1 MPKLCFVDFHW
12 TPPSMVVDWL
22 RSSCFNQTVRCS
34 SRRVRLAQRQGL
46 VYTQHHRDISQ
57 AYKTTTIRAD
67 AQEIVQPMHSP
78 CFTEIHWTPPSM
90 GVNQPPS
97 QCPAQTVRCSSR
109 RVRLAQ
115 THSSNRA
122 GNHQNPTRAFN
133 TTPASTDPQNARP
146 PTCTHASNNEAP
158 TQPPCREAPNQHP
171 TNGSEKPHEQNRS
184 TTRTQATNPTNALN
198 KIAQT
203 HPNAVPN

>member
-1 MPKLCFVDFHW
+1 MLTHKKLSTQCTDHVSLKFTGHQSAWLPNGCVVRVSNMQLGVPAGGFVDAKR
-12 TPPSMVVDWL
+12 TAENQ
-22 RSSCFNQTVRCS
+22 SCN
-34 SRRVRLAQRQGL
+34 
-46 VYTQHHRDISQ
+46 HR
-57 AYKTTTIRAD
+57 
-67 AQEIVQPMHSP
+67 
-78 CFTEIHWTPPSM
+78 
-90 GVNQPPS
+90 N
-97 QCPAQTVRCSSR
+97 PA
-109 RVRLAQ
+109 
-115 THSSNRA
+115 
-122 GNHQNPTRAFN
+122 RAFN

-146 PTCTHASNNEAP
+146 PTCTHASNNETA